1 MVIPPVVCPAL
12 GSHACT
18 PLSPPPH
25 HRTRAP
31 SARTARLATAFG
43 ASKLCVQAPDSAS
56 QRFIVLSSPPL
67 QTASGLSHPTQ
78 VTPPRWSPSTS
89 SAPIGAS
96 GPSSSSASSP
106 KSRHDLAGAP
116 PGTCAA
122 ATPFAD
128 AFRRLAEAAAAPFRG
143 GASTSA
149 AKSCSAPPSRRQT
162 RAVPSLDAV
171 AKRSPPGA
179 AAISA
184 IAAVWPTKT
193 REAFAEAFFPEN
205 VASHI
210 RATPSC
216 APATSASRS
225 FVPSPS
231 RVGNSATEDTALFA
245 AFGTA
250 TVSNRVPL
258 GDHSPTVPS

>member
-1 MVIPPVVCPAL
+1 MHAPV
-12 GSHACT
+12 
-18 PLSPPPH
+18 PPPH

-56 QRFIVLSSPPL
+56 QRLIVLSSPPL

-128 AFRRLAEAAAAPFRG
+128 AFRRLAEAAAPFRG

-216 APATSASRS
+216 APATSANRR